1 MHAKSARARVR
12 KWAAMGAEPLGGVAG
27 AISAKLAGAIA
38 AATVTDNGTFCGA
51 AGKCPGCYFAA

>member
-1 MHAKSARARVR
+1 MLSQPGRACANGRL
-12 KWAAMGAEPLGGVAG
+12 WGAEPLGGVAG
-27 AISAKLAGAIA
+27 AIAAKLAGAIA

>member
-1 MHAKSARARVR
+1 MLSQPGRACANGRL
-12 KWAAMGAEPLGGVAG
+12 WGAEPLVGVAG
-27 AISAKLAGAIA
+27 AIS